1 MLLTTIRSS
10 WLRIPWWLLSLC
22 FIAIFVG
29 NIDMLIALITYLAS
43 FSIVILMF
51 AMIVLVALHVYI
63 HFLTWCNIDSF
74 RYRLIWHVG
83 SLACISSWSSL
94 SMMYICIT
102 FHPIV
107 IACMCAWVE
116 YPTLYLTACY
126 MTALPLHDCMSL
138 VYVGRTSIPLSPT
151 FLVSI
156 IPFIPVLT
164 IASVRPSMCLLFD
177 RARD

>member
-102 FHPIV
+102 FYLFIMVCVDMNDMPCTLLD
-107 IACMCAWVE
+107 CM
-116 YPTLYLTACY
+116 
-126 MTALPLHDCMSL
+126 LHDCPPSAWLHVACLCWPHVYPLTSNSL
-138 VYVGRTSIPLSPT
+138 GFGHSFHLGSHYCKCETFYVLA
-151 FLVSI
+151 LW
-156 IPFIPVLT
+156 
-164 IASVRPSMCLLFD
+164 PS
-177 RARD
+177 